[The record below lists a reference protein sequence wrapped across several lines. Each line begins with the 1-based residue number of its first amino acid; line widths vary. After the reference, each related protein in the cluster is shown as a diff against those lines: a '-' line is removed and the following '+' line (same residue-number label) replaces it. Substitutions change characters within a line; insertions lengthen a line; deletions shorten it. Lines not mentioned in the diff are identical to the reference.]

1 MNKLFKFICSL
12 LLVGICFS
20 LSSCSLLI
28 ANMMQNRV
36 ENFEPDE
43 EEQEEEEIPEV
54 NPGHI
59 KYVFSLNKMKRI
71 ELSQFFELGEN
82 NIFAPGSVI
91 EADFNF
97 YYNGETAPEVK
108 YLFEIE
114 LDVEDPSN
122 LCNKPMIEWKLD
134 DGAWGTFHELENSL
148 YKLSGSPQGA
158 RYYELGTLPST
169 CGEHTLYCRWNFT
182 ESDSDTELGTAS
194 IEFPKIY
201 FTIICTQVD

>member
-12 LLVGICFS
+12 LLVGICFY
-20 LSSCSLLI
+20 LSSCSLLMY
-28 ANMMQNRV
+28 NYLQNA
-36 ENFEPDE
+36 EPE
-43 EEQEEEEIPEV
+43 YKEEQEEEEIPEV

-82 NIFAPGSVI
+82 NIFAPGCVI

-134 DGAWGTFHELENSL
+134 DGAWGTYHELENSL

-158 RYYELGTLPST
+158 RYYEPGTLPST

-182 ESDSDTELGTAS
+182 ESDSSDTELGTAS
-194 IEFPKIY
+194 FEFPKIY